1 SFMKKCA
8 FGSFCIFSI
17 NKDFFIYIKMADNPF
32 VPFGVGS
39 NPDMQNLVD
48 QAVVLNTAL
57 VPKLPEINIVDGMVP
72 IIDQVFCD
80 SGSPAEFSPGTT
92 INFNFGNHKGKL
104 IDWTQS
110 RLCFDCNVK
119 ITVTDTDVVPP
130 EAGTHV
136 NGKFRN
142 CSIGSKKIRLCLRHG
157 AMVFSQV
164 TVGGAGRPIT
174 VNDFEMCALAKSL
187 FTTCESNIRSRT
199 GEITTHDFPGCSVI
213 LKDIQ
218 LVPPPAK
225 LDGKAVEGDGNPQT
239 YNIVLPV
246 SIPVTSVLPL
256 LQNVDNYLNS
266 VTTGIELR
274 LTVSAN
280 DGIFCFTA
288 TEPVEQTDTMSA
300 TWWQKL
306 WGAYSGDTV
315 ITNKQFYKRFQ
326 PNPCRFA
333 GVPMKYDGDEFPYK
347 KYATHRMHAQLVSLQ
362 NVRIDMIS
370 TEHPDDNITT
380 MLSSISIDRGLFYP
394 HQMYICTPFPFNITD
409 ATKPSHH
416 NILVP
421 LVSGYNNLDTMFI
434 FFTKRGDY
442 SRLKKL
448 PIKNLYTSLNG
459 TYKTPIHN
467 YRDVV
472 WENMTECAHQFNRA
486 FGTSNSSILAPMQ
499 DIMDSYLPCNKTN
512 IIKSSYRNQSDL
524 LTAQNQARMAYYEMS
539 NADSFVTNCTIW
551 ELEKSSWMSGPDL
564 SNYNNKYQ
572 IVFDLEP
579 CVPSE
584 KNNDDPIDWTTTPK
598 SYEFLLWICQRCDCY
613 THIKSGYMNL
623 LTSKKEVALALASA
637 IPRPA

>member
-1 SFMKKCA
+1 
-8 FGSFCIFSI
+8 
-17 NKDFFIYIKMADNPF
+17 MADNPF

-80 SGSPAEFSPGTT
+80 SGSPAEFTPGTT

-110 RLCFDCNVK
+110 RLCFDCNVRL
-119 ITVTDTDVVPP
+119 TVKDTDATPI
-130 EAGTHV
+130 GTEGHT
-136 NGKFRN
+136 NGYFRN
-142 CSIGSKKIRLCLRHG
+142 CVIGSKKIRLCLRHG

-174 VNDFEMCALAKSL
+174 INDFEMCALAKSL
-187 FTTCESNIRSRT
+187 FTTCESNVRSRT
-199 GEITTHDFPGCSVI
+199 GEITTHDFPGCSVM
-213 LKDIQ
+213 LRDI
-218 LVPPPAK
+218 V
-225 LDGKAVEGDGNPQT
+225 VEDAPEADAYYIPEKPGST
-239 YNIVLPV
+239 REYYIKLPV
-246 SIPVTSVLPL
+246 SIPMTSVLPVF
-256 LQNVDNYLNS
+256 QNVDNYLNS

-280 DGIFCFTA
+280 DGIFCFTS
-288 TEPVEQTDTMSA
+288 TEPIDLKDKVSA
-300 TWWQKL
+300 TWWQKM
-306 WGAYSGDTV
+306 WGKYEGDTV
-315 ITNKQFYKRFQ
+315 LTNKQFYGHFIENGCKF
-326 PNPCRFA
+326 P
-333 GVPMKYDGDEFPYK
+333 GVFMKDDDGE
-347 KYATHRMHAQLVSLQ
+347 YASINRCTHEMHAKLISLQ

-394 HQMYICTPFPFNITD
+394 HQMYICTPFPFDIPNIYQ
-409 ATKPSHH
+409 PSHH
-416 NILVP
+416 NMLVP

-434 FFTKRGDY
+434 FFTRRGDY
-442 SRLKKL
+442 TRLRKL

-459 TYKTPIHN
+459 TYKTPVHN

-472 WENMTECAHQFNRA
+472 WHNMTECAHQFNRA
-486 FGTSNSSILAPMQ
+486 FGTSNSSILEPMK
-499 DIMDSYLPCNKTN
+499 DIMDAYLPANQTN
-512 IIKSSYRNQSDL
+512 VLRASLENETDLTPFLKAKMSYFEEKFS
-524 LTAQNQARMAYYEMS
+524 
-539 NADSFVTNCTIW
+539 DSFITNCTIW

-572 IVFDLEP
+572 IVFDIDALCPEKTATDPGWNWNIDNSELEHY
-579 CVPSE
+579 
-584 KNNDDPIDWTTTPK
+584 I
-598 SYEFLLWICQRCDCY
+598 LWVCQRCDCY

-637 IPRPA
+637 MPRPA